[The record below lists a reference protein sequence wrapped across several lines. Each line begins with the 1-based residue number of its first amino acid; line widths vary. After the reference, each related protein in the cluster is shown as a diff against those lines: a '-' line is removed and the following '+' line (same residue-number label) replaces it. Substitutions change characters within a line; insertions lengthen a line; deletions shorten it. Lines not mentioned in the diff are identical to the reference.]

1 MRKINKV
8 ALMAVGDEGW
18 MGGIQYTINMINA
31 LNELGKDKNLEVHV
45 FKKAIQKLHGLE
57 KFTNINLKVQ
67 DLDIVL
73 PPFSFPNRVHW
84 FLQRKLQ
91 HRKYPRLENYLID
104 NGFDYVYP
112 ALLSNCNGK
121 LNAGAWI
128 ADFQYHYFPDGA
140 HPDVTIAAERTIG
153 TISKEAN
160 KVIFSSHFCEQD
172 GHKFF
177 PVSKGKSFV
186 MPFSVYIDEAQL
198 NAPDP
203 GCVLGKYQLPN
214 DFLVISNLF
223 APTKNHGTLFD
234 ALGILR
240 KAGKKID
247 LVCTGN
253 IVDSRNLG
261 YANDILQML
270 NRNGIRDQVHLLGL
284 VPREDQIFLYR
295 MARGLV
301 QPSLSEGWSTFVEE
315 AKLMG
320 KRLLLSD
327 IEVHL
332 EQNPGNPYF
341 FKATDPADLARK
353 INQLWDDTK
362 GITYPEKE
370 RESESFEL
378 YRNDVIAFGEN
389 FLSIAA
395 S

>member
-1 MRKINKV
+1 
-8 ALMAVGDEGW
+8 MAVGDEGW
-18 MGGIQYTINMINA
+18 MGGIQYTINMIHA
-31 LNELGKDKNLEVHV
+31 LNELGKERQLEVHV
-45 FKKAIQKLHGLE
+45 FKKSLQKLQGLE
-57 KFTNINLKVQ
+57 KFTNVVLKVQ
-67 DLDIVL
+67 DIDTVL
-73 PPFSFPNRVHW
+73 PPFSFSNRVHW
-84 FLQRKLQ
+84 FLQRKFQ
-91 HRKYPRLENYLID
+91 HRKYPRLENYLIE

-140 HPDVTIAAERTIG
+140 HPEVTLAAEQTIG
-153 TISKEAN
+153 TISRDAD
-160 KVIFSSHFCEQD
+160 KVIFSSRFCEQD
-172 GHKFF
+172 GHKLF

-186 MPFSVYIDEAQL
+186 MPFAVYIDEALL

-203 GCVLGKYQLPN
+203 AKVLEKFKLPE

-240 KAGKKID
+240 KAGQKID

-261 YANDILQML
+261 YANEILQML

-284 VPREDQIFLYR
+284 VSREDQIALYR
-295 MARGLV
+295 MAKGLV

-332 EQNPGNPYF
+332 EQYPGNPYF
-341 FKATDPADLARK
+341 FRATDPAHLAEK
-353 INQLWDDTK
+353 IALLWNDTS
-362 GITYPEKE
+362 GIRFPEAEVE
-370 RESESFEL
+370 RSAFEK
-378 YRNDVIAFGEN
+378 YRGEVKAFGEN